1 MQEQME
7 PSLATM
13 HASIGL
19 GLLRATESAAL
30 ASARGLGRADA
41 DRVRDVA
48 ATAMLEALED
58 LDVAAHI
65 ALGPRDNQILSRGT
79 MVGSGRCRV
88 DLAAYPVEGAS
99 LVARGLPGAI
109 SVVVAVEPG
118 TFPRLPAV
126 WYMDSIVTGPAARG
140 AIDLDDQLADN
151 LRRIA
156 FARDVRPSD
165 LTVAMLDRPRHRDL
179 IQEVRSAGSRVL
191 LLEEGEIAG
200 ALLAA
205 SDGTGVDAMVGIG
218 GLQETLITACA
229 VRCLGGELQARLW
242 PRNDEERELAADRLG
257 TIFSVDE
264 LAPGVVDGAV
274 TGISSVAGITGTL
287 LDAAWYGASWYE
299 TSSVLFATESGSVRQ
314 VRTRHRRPA
323 EHAR

>member
-1 MQEQME
+1 MQEQIE
-7 PSLATM
+7 PSLSTM
-13 HASIGL
+13 HSALGL
-19 GLLRATESAAL
+19 GLVRATESAAL

-58 LDVAAHI
+58 LDVAGHI
-65 ALGPRDNQILSRGT
+65 ALGPRDNRVLSRGT

-118 TFPRLPAV
+118 QFPRLPAV
-126 WYMDSIVTGPAARG
+126 WYMDSIVAGPEARG
-140 AIDLDDQLADN
+140 AIDLDDQLSDN

-156 FARDVRPSD
+156 FARDVRTSD
-165 LTVAMLDRPRHRDL
+165 LTVAVLDRPRHKDL
-179 IQEVRSAGSRVL
+179 IQDVRAAGARVL
-191 LLEEGEIAG
+191 LIEEGDIAG

-205 SDGTGVDAMVGIG
+205 VDGTGVDAMVGIG

-242 PRNDEERELAADRLG
+242 PRNDEERELASDQMG
-257 TIFSVDE
+257 KIFKVEE
-264 LAPGVVDGAV
+264 LAPGVIDGAV
-274 TGISSVAGITGTL
+274 TGISGVTGISDRL
-287 LDAAWYGASWYE
+287 LRAVWYGSSWYE
-299 TSSVLFATESGSVRQ
+299 TSSLVFATESASVR
-314 VRTRHRRPA
+314 RMTTRHIRPT